1 MQKLRRLERAVRL
14 VAFMNN
20 ALKVYQ
26 KEVNGITYY
35 YQLLSSKSRK
45 KGIGARRKELK
56 YHYKSHE

>member
-1 MQKLRRLERAVRL
+1 
-14 VAFMNN
+14 MNN